1 MAIEKYRGGWLRPW
15 HPFRELEEFRQ
26 RMEEWL
32 KPGFW
37 RTAPVEGAAWAPPIE
52 MYEEKD
58 KYVVKAELPGMK
70 KDEIEVSITDNV
82 LTIKGE
88 RKAEEER
95 KESNYYC
102 CERYY
107 GSFLRSINLPGN
119 VDAKK
124 ISAGY
129 KDGILEISLPKT
141 AEEKEKKIEVKIE

>member
-1 MAIEKYRGGWLRPW
+1 MEIEKYRGGWLRPW
-15 HPFRELEEFRQ
+15 NPFRELEEIRQ
-26 RMEEWL
+26 RMEDWFR
-32 KPGFW
+32 PVFW
-37 RTAPVEGAAWAPPIE
+37 KTAPGEGAAWVPPIE

-88 RKAEEER
+88 RKAEEEK

-119 VDAKK
+119 VDTKK

-141 AEEKEKKIEVKIE
+141 EEEKEKKIEVKIE